1 MRMDVLTFTQ
11 LRVVKT
17 GSKLKVK
24 LEDGDLISICKLSDN
39 QDSQS
44 PFALM
49 YVELV
54 PSTEQE
60 VLDRDDPIQSIRVRY
75 DSDDLMLED
84 NESKM
89 LQDFSNYVRRNS

>member
-1 MRMDVLTFTQ
+1 MEMLTFTQ
-11 LRVVKT
+11 LRVLKT

>member
-1 MRMDVLTFTQ
+1 MDMLTFTQ